1 MKCERSRQC
10 CPNYDKCWKD
20 LRQLAR
26 KMSAP
31 GKAWGG
37 RMDNLKRFDRAQ
49 RVVKSR
55 PEWLAS
61 HPEVSLA

>member
-1 MKCERSRQC
+1 
-10 CPNYDKCWKD
+10 
-20 LRQLAR
+20 
-26 KMSAP
+26 
-31 GKAWGG
+31 
-37 RMDNLKRFDRAQ
+37 MDNLKRFDRAQ